1 MPRELPQFN
10 TFPHSNGN
18 MFFLPKE
25 KEARKSK
32 RELSTF
38 AWKYF
43 FSTKRERSKEIKREL
58 FV

>member
-1 MPRELPQFN
+1 
-10 TFPHSNGN
+10 